1 MKGSIAFAKTWTVAI
16 LLTLSLVT
24 AFATTQEQTAPVK
37 PEGDWRGTLD
47 AGAAKL
53 TLILHIVS
61 KDRALSATIDSPE
74 QGATGLAVDSI
85 TLSAKSL
92 RFEMK
97 SLGADYE
104 GVFSNDGS
112 QIQGEFRQQGQKFPL
127 IFKRAG
133 QNDSQ
138 GSLTLQKVDVGGHSL
153 NLLIGGVGSPAV
165 VFEGGFGIGI
175 ASWSTVQKEVAA
187 FAKTVS
193 YDRAGLGQSDLGPKP
208 RSAKQIATELH
219 TALEKAGVKPPY
231 VLVGHSLG
239 GTFVRVFADM
249 YPKEVV
255 GMVLIDPSQ
264 ESFNDWLNKS
274 HPNLRRDAQAQI
286 ANGPEGTRA
295 EAAGIAA
302 SDAQARVAKV
312 PAGIPVT
319 LLSATEDESMP
330 ADARR
335 VWIEKHKEWIAT
347 VPGAKHIVV
356 EKTAHFIQAQQPKLV
371 IDTIRQM
378 VNPKR

>member
-1 MKGSIAFAKTWTVAI
+1 LA
-16 LLTLSLVT
+16 LSLVV
-24 AFATTQEQTAPVK
+24 AFAGTQEQTPPVK

-53 TLILHIVS
+53 DLILHVVR
-61 KDRALSATIDSPE
+61 KDGTLTATLDSPD

-85 TLSAKSL
+85 TVNGKSL

-104 GVFSNDGS
+104 GVFSSDGM
-112 QIQGEFRQQGQKFPL
+112 QIEGEFRQQGQKLPL
-127 IFKRAG
+127 TFKRAG
-133 QNDSQ
+133 GNDSQ

-153 NLLIGGVGSPAV
+153 NLLIGGQGSPAV
-165 VFEGGFGIGI
+165 VFEGGFGAGI

-187 FAKTVS
+187 FARTVS
-193 YDRAGLGQSDLGPKP
+193 YDRAGLGQSELGPKP

-231 VLVGHSLG
+231 MLVGHSFG
-239 GTFVRVFADM
+239 GIYVRVFAAM

-255 GMVLIDPSQ
+255 GMVLLDPSQ
-264 ESFNDWLNKS
+264 ESFNDWLKQNQPARLK
-274 HPNLRRDAQAQI
+274 DAQAQI
-286 ANGPEGTRA
+286 ARAAEGVRA
-295 EAAGIAA
+295 EDAATEA
-302 SDAQARVAKV
+302 SYGEARVAKV
-312 PAGIPVT
+312 PAGILVI
-319 LLSATEDESMP
+319 LLSATEDETMP

-335 VWIEKHKEWIAT
+335 IWIEKHKEWVAT

-356 EKTAHFIQAQQPKLV
+356 EKTGHFIQAQQPKLV
-371 IDTIRQM
+371 IDTIRQTL
-378 VNPKR
+378 KQIR